1 MKQTLKPPFTA
12 LTLNLRVERF
22 ILFFFFPPGVLKCD
36 ATVSPAA
43 RKPVDLSPHS
53 TDVISHMEED
63 R

>member
-12 LTLNLRVERF
+12 LTLNLRVER
-22 ILFFFFPPGVLKCD
+22 ILFLFFPPGVLKCD